1 MSSEQTNRL
10 NQKVVEFCRFA
21 RDRGFSCGVKETLDS
36 LAVARLESATDRH
49 TFPLALRAVL
59 CSSKDEW
66 DRFDEL
72 FRAFWNA
79 ADLQPPAASPKRRD
93 RKPHGANRE
102 RPRSAP
108 ERPIVVGTSGGPAED
123 EGGRAVLGASTRERL
138 RKTDFSL
145 VPAQDAEAL
154 ERLSL
159 RLFRRMALR
168 LSRRLRAASSGFGPL
183 DLRRTIRRG
192 IPRGGELIDLNYR
205 IRKRKPGRLV
215 ILLDVSGSMNP
226 YSLFLLKFAYA
237 LQKHFPHVHTF
248 LFSTGLVEITAALKT
263 PNLQE
268 ALAALSRQDAGW
280 SGGTKIGE
288 SLREF
293 LRVYGRKMLSR
304 DTLLMILS
312 DGWDTGEPEVLATE
326 LETARRRASKLIWL
340 NPLLGLAGYE
350 PVTRGMSAALPFIDV
365 FAPAHNL
372 ESLLAL
378 ERHLAFRRAG

>member
-1 MSSEQTNRL
+1 MHSEQTERMNRW
-10 NQKVVEFCRFA
+10 VVEFCRFA
-21 RDRGFSCGVKETLDS
+21 RAHGLSAGVKESLDS
-36 LAVARLESATDRH
+36 LAAVRLEGMSERNTL
-49 TFPLALRAVL
+49 PLALRAVI
-59 CSSKDEW
+59 CSSKEEW

-79 ADLQPPAASPKRRD
+79 ADVPPPMASPKS
-93 RKPHGANRE
+93 RE
-102 RPRSAP
+102 RKSRGATGERRAGGA
-108 ERPIVVGTSGGPAED
+108 ERPIVTGTGSGRAEED
-123 EGGRAVLGASTRERL
+123 GGRAVIGASALERL
-138 RKTDFSL
+138 RRTDFSL
-145 VPAQDAEAL
+145 VPQQDAEAL

-168 LSRRLRAASSGFGPL
+168 LSRRLRIANTGIGPL

-192 IPRGGELIDLNYR
+192 IPRGGELIDLKYR

-237 LQKHFPHVHTF
+237 LQKHFQRVHTF
-248 LFSTGLVEITAALKT
+248 LFSTQLVDITPTLKR
-263 PNLQE
+263 PSLSE
-268 ALAALSRQDAGW
+268 ALAALSLEDAGW
-280 SGGTKIGE
+280 AGGTKIGE
-288 SLREF
+288 SLGEF
-293 LRVYGRKMLSR
+293 LRVHGRKLLSR

-312 DGWDTGEPEVLATE
+312 DGWDTGEPDVLAAE
-326 LETARRRASKLIWL
+326 LAAAKRRVGKLIWL
-340 NPLLGLAGYE
+340 NPLLGLEGYE

-378 ERHLAFRRAG
+378 ERHLALSRAR

>member
-1 MSSEQTNRL
+1 MLPEKPDSLNRKL
-10 NQKVVEFCRFA
+10 VEFCRFA
-21 RDRGFSCGVKETLDS
+21 RARGLSAGVKQTLNA
-36 LAVARLESATDRH
+36 LAAARIAAVTDRN

-59 CSSKDEW
+59 CSSKEEW
-66 DRFDEL
+66 DRFGEL

-79 ADLQPPAASPKRRD
+79 ADLELPPAAPKS
-93 RKPHGANRE
+93 RE
-102 RPRSAP
+102 RKSRGAKSGRPPSPA
-108 ERPIVVGTSGGPAED
+108 ERPIVVGAGSGRAEE
-123 EGGRAVLGASTRERL
+123 EGGRAVIGASEQHRL

-145 VPAQDAEAL
+145 VPQQDAEAL
-154 ERLSL
+154 DRLSL

-168 LSRRLRAASSGFGPL
+168 LSRRLRIASTGAGPV

-192 IPRGGELIDLNYR
+192 IPRGGELIDLRYR

-237 LQKHFPHVHTF
+237 LQKHFLRVHTF
-248 LFSTGLVEITAALKT
+248 LFSTQLVDITAAIRT
-263 PNLQE
+263 PTLPE
-268 ALAALSRQDAGW
+268 ALAALSREEAGW

-293 LRVYGRKMLSR
+293 LRMHGRRLLSR

-312 DGWDTGEPEVLATE
+312 DGWDTGEPEMLAAE
-326 LETARRRASKLIWL
+326 LASAKRRVGKVIWL
-340 NPLLGLAGYE
+340 NPLLGLKGYE

-378 ERHLAFRRAG
+378 ERHLASSRAR

>member
-1 MSSEQTNRL
+1 MLPEKPDRL
-10 NQKVVEFCRFA
+10 NRQLVEFCRFA
-21 RDRGFSCGVKETLDS
+21 RAHGLSSGVKQTLDA
-36 LAVARLESATDRH
+36 LAAARIAAVTDRN

-59 CSSKDEW
+59 CSSKEEW
-66 DRFDEL
+66 DRFDQL

-79 ADLQPPAASPKRRD
+79 ADLELPPAAPKS
-93 RKPHGANRE
+93 RE
-102 RPRSAP
+102 RKSRGAKSDHPPSGT
-108 ERPIVVGTSGGPAED
+108 ERPIVIGSSDARAED
-123 EGGRAVLGASTRERL
+123 EGGRAVIGASAQERL

-145 VPAQDAEAL
+145 VPQKDAEAL

-159 RLFRRMALR
+159 RLFRRMTLR
-168 LSRRLRAASSGFGPL
+168 LSRQLRIASAGIGPL
-183 DLRRTIRRG
+183 DLRRTIRHG
-192 IPRGGELIDLNYR
+192 IPRGGELIDLKYR

-237 LQKHFPHVHTF
+237 LQKHFQRVHTF
-248 LFSTGLVEITAALKT
+248 LFSTQLVDITAALKT
-263 PNLQE
+263 PSLSE
-268 ALAALSRQDAGW
+268 ALAALSREDAGW

-293 LRVYGRKMLSR
+293 LRMHGRGLLSR

-312 DGWDTGEPEVLATE
+312 DGWDTGEPEMLAAE
-326 LETARRRASKLIWL
+326 LAAAKRRVGKLLWL
-340 NPLLGLAGYE
+340 NPLLGLEGYE

-378 ERHLAFRRAG
+378 ERHLASSRAM

>member
-1 MSSEQTNRL
+1 MLSERTEGLDR
-10 NQKVVEFCRFA
+10 KVVEFCRFA
-21 RDRGFSCGVKETLDS
+21 RARGLSGGVKESLDS
-36 LAVARLESATDRH
+36 LAAVRLPGIDERN
-49 TFPLALRAVL
+49 TFRLALRAVL
-59 CSSKDEW
+59 CSSKEDW

-79 ADLQPPAASPKRRD
+79 ADVEPPGAAPRRRERKSRGAKSERGRAAS
-93 RKPHGANRE
+93 E
-102 RPRSAP
+102 RPAS
-108 ERPIVVGTSGGPAED
+108 VGTAKGPTE
-123 EGGRAVLGASTRERL
+123 EGGGRAVLGASAMERL

-145 VPAQDAEAL
+145 LSQEDVEAL
-154 ERLSL
+154 DRLAL

-168 LSRRLRAASSGFGPL
+168 LSRRLRMANTGAGPV

-192 IPRGGELIDLNYR
+192 IPRGGELMELRYR

-237 LQKHFPHVHTF
+237 LQKHFQRIDTF
-248 LFSTGLVEITAALKT
+248 LFSTQLVEITAALKT
-263 PNLQE
+263 PSLSE
-268 ALAALSRQDAGW
+268 ALAALSREDAGW
-280 SGGTKIGE
+280 AGGTKIGE

-293 LRVYGRKMLSR
+293 LRLHGRKLLSR

-312 DGWDTGEPEVLATE
+312 DGWDTGEPELLAAE
-326 LETARRRASKLIWL
+326 LEAAKRRAGKLIWL
-340 NPLLGLAGYE
+340 NPLLGLEGYE
-350 PVTRGMSAALPFIDV
+350 PVTRGMSAALPFLDV

-378 ERHLAFRRAG
+378 ERHLIPSRGR